1 MNKTKTALLYFPDST
16 PKVAVRH
23 LMRWIAPVRTIAP
36 RPGSHRIPSLSEIL
50 HLPPVATRL
59 PPPGRTV
66 IPPGICHRLSENS
79 SSLFE
84 RGLRGKNK
92 EGSVKSALK
101 SPHDASAGR
110 VPGQFPQRVKK
121 GSEGVTPHGR
131 EVIFA
136 VSEGRSRTP
145 AQDYKNPGTRFRGS
159 CTKFHRTPQQCAPCS
174 YLTLFR

>member
-1 MNKTKTALLYFPDST
+1 
-16 PKVAVRH
+16 
-23 LMRWIAPVRTIAP
+23 MRTVAP

-110 VPGQFPQRVKK
+110 VPGQFPQRVKRGRK
-121 GSEGVTPHGR
+121 GSRRTDVKLSLQCQR
-131 EVIFA
+131 EPTAPRHKI
-136 VSEGRSRTP
+136 TKIL
-145 AQDYKNPGTRFRGS
+145 AQDSADLVPSFTGRRS
-159 CTKFHRTPQQCAPCS
+159 SVRLVPS
-174 YLTLFR
+174 

>member
-1 MNKTKTALLYFPDST
+1 
-16 PKVAVRH
+16 
-23 LMRWIAPVRTIAP
+23 MRTVAP

-92 EGSVKSALK
+92 EGSVPPLK
-101 SPHDASAGR
+101 SPHDASADR
-110 VPGQFPQRVKK
+110 VPGQSPQRVTRGRK
-121 GSEGVTPHGR
+121 GSRRTDVKLSLQCQKEEAAPRHKITKILVQDSADLVPSFTGR
-131 EVIFA
+131 
-136 VSEGRSRTP
+136 RSSVRLVP
-145 AQDYKNPGTRFRGS
+145 S
-159 CTKFHRTPQQCAPCS
+159 
-174 YLTLFR
+174 

>member
-1 MNKTKTALLYFPDST
+1 MNKTETALLYFPDST
-16 PKVAVRH
+16 PKVAVPSSDALDR
-23 LMRWIAPVRTIAP
+23 PVRTIAP
-36 RPGSHRIPSLSEIL
+36 RPGSHWIPSLSEIL

-110 VPGQFPQRVKK
+110 VPGQFPQRVKRGRK
-121 GSEGVTPHGR
+121 GSRRTDVKLSLQCQKEPAAPRHKITKILVQDSADLVPSFTER
-131 EVIFA
+131 
-136 VSEGRSRTP
+136 RSSVRL
-145 AQDYKNPGTRFRGS
+145 
-159 CTKFHRTPQQCAPCS
+159 AP
-174 YLTLFR
+174 T

>member
-1 MNKTKTALLYFPDST
+1 
-16 PKVAVRH
+16 
-23 LMRWIAPVRTIAP
+23 MRQ
-36 RPGSHRIPSLSEIL
+36 SYELHL

-110 VPGQFPQRVKK
+110 VPGQFPQRVKRGRK
-121 GSEGVTPHGR
+121 GSRRTDVKLSLQCQKEPAAPRHKITKILVQDSADLVPSFTGC
-131 EVIFA
+131 
-136 VSEGRSRTP
+136 RS
-145 AQDYKNPGTRFRGS
+145 S
-159 CTKFHRTPQQCAPCS
+159 VHLAP
-174 YLTLFR
+174 T

>member
-1 MNKTKTALLYFPDST
+1 MNKTETALLYFSGQYAESSRASSD
-16 PKVAVRH
+16 ALDR
-23 LMRWIAPVRTIAP
+23 PVRTIAP

-92 EGSVKSALK
+92 EGTVKSA
-101 SPHDASAGR
+101 P
-110 VPGQFPQRVKK
+110 
-121 GSEGVTPHGR
+121 EVT
-131 EVIFA
+131 
-136 VSEGRSRTP
+136 T
-145 AQDYKNPGTRFRGS
+145 
-159 CTKFHRTPQQCAPCS
+159 
-174 YLTLFR
+174 

>member
-1 MNKTKTALLYFPDST
+1 M
-16 PKVAVRH
+16 
-23 LMRWIAPVRTIAP
+23 RTIAP
-36 RPGSHRIPSLSEIL
+36 RPGSHWIPSLSEIL

-110 VPGQFPQRVKK
+110 VPGQFPQRVKRGRK
-121 GSEGVTPHGR
+121 GSRRTDVKLSLQCQKEPAAPRHKITKILVQDPRNLVPSFTGR
-131 EVIFA
+131 
-136 VSEGRSRTP
+136 RSSVRL
-145 AQDYKNPGTRFRGS
+145 
-159 CTKFHRTPQQCAPCS
+159 AP
-174 YLTLFR
+174 T

>member
-1 MNKTKTALLYFPDST
+1 
-16 PKVAVRH
+16 
-23 LMRWIAPVRTIAP
+23 MRTVAP

-110 VPGQFPQRVKK
+110 VPGQFPQRVKRGRK
-121 GSEGVTPHGR
+121 GSRRTDVKLSLQCQKEEAATRHKITKSWYKIPRILPQVSPNAA
-131 EVIFA
+131 A
-136 VSEGRSRTP
+136 V
-145 AQDYKNPGTRFRGS
+145 
-159 CTKFHRTPQQCAPCS
+159 CALLLPDTFPIII
-174 YLTLFR
+174 TL

>member
-1 MNKTKTALLYFPDST
+1 MNKTETALLYFPGQYAESSRASSD
-16 PKVAVRH
+16 ALDR
-23 LMRWIAPVRTIAP
+23 PVRTVAP
-36 RPGSHRIPSLSEIL
+36 RPGSHWIPSLSEIL

-92 EGSVKSALK
+92 EGSVPPLK

-136 VSEGRSRTP
+136 VSEGRSRNP
-145 AQDYKNPGTRFRGS
+145 AQDYKKSWYKIPRILYQSFTERRS
-159 CTKFHRTPQQCAPCS
+159 SVRLAP
-174 YLTLFR
+174 T

>member
-1 MNKTKTALLYFPDST
+1 MNKTETALLYFPDST

-23 LMRWIAPVRTIAP
+23 LMRWIARCAP
-36 RPGSHRIPSLSEIL
+36 LLHALEATGYLSEIL

-92 EGSVKSALK
+92 EGTVKSA
-101 SPHDASAGR
+101 P
-110 VPGQFPQRVKK
+110 
-121 GSEGVTPHGR
+121 EVT
-131 EVIFA
+131 
-136 VSEGRSRTP
+136 T
-145 AQDYKNPGTRFRGS
+145 
-159 CTKFHRTPQQCAPCS
+159 
-174 YLTLFR
+174 

>member
-1 MNKTKTALLYFPDST
+1 MRYDGTVSPILSFSGQYAESSRASSDALD
-16 PKVAVRH
+16 R
-23 LMRWIAPVRTIAP
+23 PVRTIAP

-92 EGSVKSALK
+92 EGSVPPLK

-110 VPGQFPQRVKK
+110 VPGQFPQRVKRGRK
-121 GSEGVTPHGR
+121 GSRRTDVKLSLQCQKEPAAPRHKITKILVQDSADLVPSFTER
-131 EVIFA
+131 
-136 VSEGRSRTP
+136 RSSVRL
-145 AQDYKNPGTRFRGS
+145 
-159 CTKFHRTPQQCAPCS
+159 AP
-174 YLTLFR
+174 T

>member
-1 MNKTKTALLYFPDST
+1 M
-16 PKVAVRH
+16 
-23 LMRWIAPVRTIAP
+23 RTIAP
-36 RPGSHRIPSLSEIL
+36 RPGSHWIPSLSEIL

-92 EGSVKSALK
+92 EGSVPPLK

-110 VPGQFPQRVKK
+110 VPGQFPPQRVKRGRK
-121 GSEGVTPHGR
+121 GSRRTDVKLSLQCQKEPAAPRHKITKILVQDSADLVPSFTGR
-131 EVIFA
+131 
-136 VSEGRSRTP
+136 RSSVRLVP
-145 AQDYKNPGTRFRGS
+145 S
-159 CTKFHRTPQQCAPCS
+159 
-174 YLTLFR
+174 